1 MTGARSKVSTLLV
14 FAQSSL
20 SWWGQRGRHQYWGAL
35 LESLPPCGQP
45 QGPETALKPGGPK
58 PQPGLPSA
66 ESAGAQNLPC
76 GRVNDF
82 VSLAFM

>member
-1 MTGARSKVSTLLV
+1 MLSPVFPGGVSEAGTGT
-14 FAQSSL
+14 
-20 SWWGQRGRHQYWGAL
+20 GGAP

-45 QGPETALKPGGPK
+45 RSPETALKPGGPE